1 MFGKDSY
8 DTQPGV
14 ITGYSNQRG
23 RFQREL
29 RRIIRNALLLVII
42 CLLFKKFASDG
53 VPTWYTTG
61 RGAVSPNSDFV
72 DDIPVFNESLT
83 DFEDY
88 NVIDIKRLILFIIV
102 CLSFTVP
109 FFL

>member
-1 MFGKDSY
+1 MFGKSNY
-8 DTQPGV
+8 NTQSGV
-14 ITGYSNQRG
+14 ITGYSSQRG
-23 RFQREL
+23 HFQREL
-29 RRIIRNALLLVII
+29 RRIIRNALIIVII
-42 CLLFKKFASDG
+42 CLLFKKFTSNGAPSRYIGSRNAGTSPSD
-53 VPTWYTTG
+53 
-61 RGAVSPNSDFV
+61 SIDN
-72 DDIPVFNESLT
+72 IPIFNESLT